1 MRAELIDEEARSF
14 EVVWTTGATVRRRR
28 LFDSD
33 VDEQLDTSIY
43 LASAAV
49 C

>member
-1 MRAELIDEEARSF
+1 MSRTVSLSAKRTYGLARVCRAWRLSR
-14 EVVWTTGATVRRRR
+14 ATVFR
-28 LFDSD
+28 
-33 VDEQLDTSIY
+33 QLDTSIY